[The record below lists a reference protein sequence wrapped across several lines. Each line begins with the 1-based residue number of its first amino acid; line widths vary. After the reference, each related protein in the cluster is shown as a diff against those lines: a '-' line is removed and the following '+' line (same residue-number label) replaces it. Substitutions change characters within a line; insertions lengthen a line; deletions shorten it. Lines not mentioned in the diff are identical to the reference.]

1 MQFSKKHN
9 SDLGESSFRNA
20 CAARQRK
27 ALMRLTFCFLVLL
40 WSLSLSVVNQSLA
53 QDGQQQFTV
62 VVYNVNN
69 LFDGDGV
76 ALFDDYQSDKY
87 PPKHLLKKVENIVRV
102 IAQVEPDGGPHIV
115 LFQEIEADQTPE
127 GTTKNYDRL
136 LAPFQEKTLAQMLA
150 EPFSDQV
157 RDLPAEALLLKALSD
172 AGMGP
177 YHVAAGQY
185 RPDPTGRTVA
195 HINVTF
201 SKFPI
206 VSSRTHQTSGARGI
220 LEVVH
225 RIADQ
230 SLITFN
236 NHWKSEAGNPEAEK
250 VRIGNAQVLRGRL
263 DQLFQE
269 DPLVDV
275 VVAGDFNSL
284 YNQADLYPKMQPTAI
299 NGVLRSQGIEI
310 ALQQT
315 SGPDLYNLW
324 YELPS
329 NQRGSDVYRGK
340 WGTLMQMIISRGLYD
355 HRGIQYVDNSF
366 SVAAFQNL
374 NAQAGTGVP
383 IRWQMIDDTAG
394 GYSDHLP
401 IAAKF
406 RAVRTSQPPGFITL
420 SEPAV
425 TDLASD
431 KQPIDVDYRV
441 VVPANSVR
449 STEQLGSDIAL
460 KNPDNLG
467 HVFRVKAKVSGEK
480 PFRITIF
487 NDEYLVWSFDKEQR
501 VKLYKTYPVGS
512 TAEFLGELGIHKGKW
527 EFLIHDDSWIKP

>member
-1 MQFSKKHN
+1 
-9 SDLGESSFRNA
+9 
-20 CAARQRK
+20 
-27 ALMRLTFCFLVLL
+27 
-40 WSLSLSVVNQSLA
+40 
-53 QDGQQQFTV
+53 
-62 VVYNVNN
+62 
-69 LFDGDGV
+69 
-76 ALFDDYQSDKY
+76 
-87 PPKHLLKKVENIVRV
+87 
-102 IAQVEPDGGPHIV
+102 
-115 LFQEIEADQTPE
+115 
-127 GTTKNYDRL
+127 
-136 LAPFQEKTLAQMLA
+136 
-150 EPFSDQV
+150 
-157 RDLPAEALLLKALSD
+157 
-172 AGMGP
+172 
-177 YHVAAGQY
+177 
-185 RPDPTGRTVA
+185 
-195 HINVTF
+195 
-201 SKFPI
+201 
-206 VSSRTHQTSGARGI
+206 
-220 LEVVH
+220 
-225 RIADQ
+225 
-230 SLITFN
+230 
-236 NHWKSEAGNPEAEK
+236 
-250 VRIGNAQVLRGRL
+250 
-263 DQLFQE
+263 
-269 DPLVDV
+269 
-275 VVAGDFNSL
+275 
-284 YNQADLYPKMQPTAI
+284 MQPTAI

-441 VVPANSVR
+441 VVSANSVR

>member
-1 MQFSKKHN
+1 
-9 SDLGESSFRNA
+9 
-20 CAARQRK
+20 
-27 ALMRLTFCFLVLL
+27 
-40 WSLSLSVVNQSLA
+40 
-53 QDGQQQFTV
+53 
-62 VVYNVNN
+62 
-69 LFDGDGV
+69 
-76 ALFDDYQSDKY
+76 
-87 PPKHLLKKVENIVRV
+87 
-102 IAQVEPDGGPHIV
+102 
-115 LFQEIEADQTPE
+115 
-127 GTTKNYDRL
+127 
-136 LAPFQEKTLAQMLA
+136 MLA

-441 VVPANSVR
+441 VVSANSVR